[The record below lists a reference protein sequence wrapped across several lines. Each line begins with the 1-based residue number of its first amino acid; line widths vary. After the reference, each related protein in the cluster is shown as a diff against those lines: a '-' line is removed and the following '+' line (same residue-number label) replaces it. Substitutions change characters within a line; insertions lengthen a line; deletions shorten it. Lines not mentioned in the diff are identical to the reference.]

1 MKNSLTSSLDPSEY
15 AFPLQLIDNCL
26 DKTDASFVDVIHT
39 SEITYKRAVGHVDFY
54 PNGGFLQTGC
64 PLGIPDTGNVDFF
77 FIFVL

>member
-1 MKNSLTSSLDPSEY
+1 MDPSEY

-77 FIFVL
+77 FIFVLW